1 MAATKQR
8 VFLLS
13 HEKLRKQNYCDFHF
27 KKEVL
32 SYMNRN
38 VLQYLE
44 ESASRFPENCAML
57 DENRRYSYTQLLS
70 KSRAIGSALC
80 KRNVFACPVGVYGE
94 KDCASLFAFFGI
106 VYAGG
111 FYCFLNPELPG
122 SRLSQIAAVLSPKL
136 IITTSALKDEAARI
150 FPEFGLVTLEELESE
165 EICEE
170 ALLSVRERS
179 IDTDPLYINFTS
191 GSTGVPKGIVVAHR
205 SVIDF
210 IDCFTGTF
218 GINETDVIANQA
230 PFDFDV
236 SVKDIYSALKTGAA
250 IAVVPRKLFSVPTGL
265 IDFLC
270 EHKATVMIWAVSA
283 LCLLSTFHALD
294 YKTPEMV
301 RMILFSGEVM
311 PNKALK
317 NFRAHLP
324 EAKYV
329 NLYGPTEITC
339 NCTYHIL
346 EPERDYSAGIPIGKP
361 FLNEDVFLLDEND
374 KKVTKKEAMG
384 EICVRGS
391 ALALGYYSAPQ
402 QNELHFVQNPLN
414 PYYPERIYRT
424 GDLGRFDENGD
435 LFFCGRKDFQ
445 IKYMGHR
452 IELEEIEREMGA
464 IEGVERCCCIFD
476 EKKSRLKGFYVGSID
491 RVRLHEIMTKE
502 LPSFMV
508 PGIIRQLDEM
518 PLTKNGKID
527 RKKLAE

>member
-1 MAATKQR
+1 
-8 VFLLS
+8 
-13 HEKLRKQNYCDFHF
+13 
-27 KKEVL
+27 
-32 SYMNRN
+32 MNRN

-44 ESASRFPENCAML
+44 ESAARFPENCAL
-57 DENRRYSYTQLLS
+57 IDENCSCTYSELS
-70 KSRAIGSALC
+70 LKSRLIGSALC
-80 KRNVFACPVGVYGE
+80 KKDIFGCPVGVYGE
-94 KDCASLFAFFGI
+94 KDCDSLLAFFGI

-122 SRLSQIAAVLSPKL
+122 TRLSQITGVLSPKL
-136 IITTSALKDEAARI
+136 IITTNELKAEAESI
-150 FPEFGLVTLEELESE
+150 FQGFELITLEELQREQLCDS
-165 EICEE
+165 
-170 ALLSVRERS
+170 ALCSVRERA

-191 GSTGVPKGIVVAHR
+191 GSTGVPKGIVVSHR

-210 IDCFTGTF
+210 IDCFTATF

-250 IAVVPRKLFSVPTGL
+250 LAVVPRKLFSVPTGL

-270 EHKATVMIWAVSA
+270 EKKVTVMVWAVSA

-294 YKTPEMV
+294 YKTPETV

-317 NFRAHLP
+317 NFRSHLP
-324 EAKYV
+324 NAMYV

-346 EPERDYSAGIPIGKP
+346 EEQRDYSAGIPIGRA
-361 FLNEDVFLLDEND
+361 FLNEDVFLLDENN
-374 KKVTKKEAMG
+374 KKVSEKNSVG

-391 ALALGYYSAPQ
+391 ALALGYYCAPQ

-424 GDLGRFDENGD
+424 GDLGRFDENGE

-464 IEGVERCCCIFD
+464 IDGVERCCCIFD

-491 RVRLHEIMTKE
+491 KARLHEIMARD
-502 LPSFMV
+502 LPAFMV
-508 PGIIRQLDEM
+508 PGIIRQVDEM